1 MAEPTNRYVGDGDDP
16 ISGSDILVPVGKV
29 EASIVA
35 GNRYLAP
42 DHLAGTDMNSRVQ
55 NVPSR
60 IETQKASID
69 DVLNQIE
76 WTMVNDPEQYEIW
89 EDYLRDTRF
98 SSFESFL
105 TAASYQDEPWEE
117 FLPVRAEYDASR
129 PGRGGGGGGGPYT
142 RRNEQLRISDE
153 VESKQLLDAA
163 MLEAFGRTASDDEA
177 AVFQK
182 VLNKKQKKNP
192 AVTITKGTGGAN
204 DQVQSITKPGF
215 DSQAYAV
222 EYAKSQDGYAP
233 RQAAKQLLGAVDR
246 LISSRPANAAE
257 GLIMGGMDG

>member
-1 MAEPTNRYVGDGDDP
+1 MAEPTNKYVGDGDDP

-192 AVTITKGTGGAN
+192 AVTITK
-204 DQVQSITKPGF
+204 PGF

>member
-1 MAEPTNRYVGDGDDP
+1 MADP
-16 ISGSDILVPVGKV
+16 GERNPYMAGTAGSASNIFVPVGKKQ
-29 EASIVA
+29 ASVVA

-42 DHLAGTDMNSRVQ
+42 DHLAGDDMNSRVQ
-55 NVPSR
+55 NVPMR
-60 IETQKASID
+60 TEIEKSNID
-69 DVLNQIE
+69 DVLNLIE
-76 WTMVNDPEQYEIW
+76 WTMVNDPEQYEEW
-89 EDYLRDTRF
+89 EDYLKDTRF

-105 TAASYQDEPWEE
+105 TAAAYQDEPWEDY
-117 FLPVRAEYDASR
+117 LTVRAEYDASR

-177 AVFQK
+177 VVFQK
-182 VLNKKQKKNP
+182 VLNVKQKKNP

-215 DSQAYAV
+215 DSQAYAI
-222 EYAKSQDGYAP
+222 EYAQSQDGYAP
-233 RQAAKQLLGAVDR
+233 RQAAKQLLGSVDR